1 MVDARSR
8 LKEVY
13 AHPVGRDAI
22 DKVLLQLGRSRGW
35 VRNPVVANLRLG
47 TVARLARPV
56 LGDGF
61 VSSLV
66 TVLADHDDGA
76 ARLDQVGAPAQH
88 APDGAAAPGGV
99 VLAGEEWWREA
110 VFYQVYPRSF
120 ADSDGDGIGDLRGI
134 TSRLE
139 HLADLG
145 VDCVW
150 LSPIFDSPN
159 EDMGYDVRDYRAVMA
174 EMGTLADLDEL
185 VAGCHERGMRI
196 ILDLVVN
203 HTSAEHEWFRAAV
216 ADPDGP
222 YGDYYH
228 LVPGA
233 PGEDGS
239 GPPPNNWTS
248 FFGGSAWRWVPEAR
262 RWALHLFA
270 PGQMDLNWEN
280 PQVRAEVAEIVRWW
294 RGRGIDGFRLDVIN
308 YISKR
313 SGLPDGNEAIGRLM
327 GFPGIEHYFFGPHLH
342 AYLAELR
349 QAGFTRRSDDPPPAS
364 TARERFADGTLGGPL
379 PPDEAGVMVG
389 ETPGVGVEM
398 SRLLSNRSRAE
409 LDLVFNFDVLDG
421 PGKVRWDDYRYDLA
435 YLKGFYLDYLAR
447 TGPGDAIALFY
458 DNHDN
463 PRMLSKVLGAKDRD
477 PELRAAAAKVLATIQ
492 LTLPGTPFLFQG
504 QEIGAVNQEF
514 TSVGDLQD
522 VESRNRYAE
531 LCETGLSEAVA
542 LAQVLPGARD
552 HARVPMRW
560 EPGLTTGFT
569 AGTPW
574 QTGREDSRGF
584 TVAEQTDDPDSVL
597 TYYRDLIALRRAE
610 PALTRGAF
618 RALAPRSRTYF
629 GWLRTAVG
637 GSADWLIEVNL
648 TGRTIRRP
656 RGVPE
661 AETVFGSP
669 GGPLRA
675 TLAPYECRVARLTP
689 GNGRTASAAGDS
701 TGADPASSGVI
712 TSWSKMEG
720 WSA

>member
-22 DKVLLQLGRSRGW
+22 DKVLLQLGRSRRW
-35 VRNPVVANLRLG
+35 VRNPVVANLPLG
-47 TVARLARPV
+47 TLARLARPL
-56 LGDGF
+56 LGEGF

-76 ARLDQVGAPAQH
+76 AHLSQVGAPAQQ
-88 APDGAAAPGGV
+88 AYDGAASPGTV
-99 VLAGEEWWREA
+99 VLTGEEWWRDA

-134 TSRLE
+134 TSRLD

-203 HTSAEHEWFRAAV
+203 HTSVEHEWFRAAV

-233 PGEDGS
+233 PGEDGT

-248 FFGGSAWRWVPEAR
+248 FFGGSAWRWVPEAH

-294 RGRGIDGFRLDVIN
+294 RARGIDGFRLDVIN

-313 SGLPDGNEAIGRLM
+313 PGLPDGDAGIGALM

-342 AYLAELR
+342 DYLAELR
-349 QAGFTRRSDDPPPAS
+349 QAGFTRAESDPPPVS
-364 TARERFADGTLGGPL
+364 TACERRADGTLGEPL
-379 PPDEAGVMVG
+379 PPDEVGVMVG

-398 SRLLSNRSRAE
+398 SRLLSNRSRGE

-447 TGPGDAIALFY
+447 TGPGDAVALFY

-463 PRMLSKVLGAKDRD
+463 PRMLSKVLGARDRD
-477 PELRAAAAKVLATIQ
+477 PAMRAAAAKALATIQ
-492 LTLPGTPFLFQG
+492 LTLPGTAFLFQG

-514 TSVGDLQD
+514 TSAGDLQD
-522 VESRNRYAE
+522 VESLNRYAE
-531 LCETGLSEAVA
+531 LLESGLSESEA

-560 EPGLTTGFT
+560 EPGPTTGFST
-569 AGTPW
+569 GTPW
-574 QTGREDSRGF
+574 QTGRESSTGF
-584 TVAEQTDDPDSVL
+584 TVAEQTGDPGSVL
-597 TYYRDLIALRRAE
+597 SYYRELIALRRAE

-629 GWLRTAVG
+629 AWLRTAVD
-637 GSADWLIEVNL
+637 GSASWLIEVNL
-648 TGRTIRRP
+648 IGRTIRRP
-656 RGVPE
+656 RGVP
-661 AETVFGSP
+661 AAQTVLGSP
-669 GGPLRA
+669 GGPRRT
-675 TLAPYECRVARLTP
+675 TLGPYECRVARLTP
-689 GNGRTASAAGDS
+689 GSGRPPSVAGDS
-701 TGADPASSGVI
+701 TGADPAS
-712 TSWSKMEG
+712 
-720 WSA
+720 

>member
-1 MVDARSR
+1 MKADARTR
-8 LKEVY
+8 LKDVY

-22 DKVLLQLGRSRGW
+22 DKVLLQLGRSPRW
-35 VRNPVVANLRLG
+35 VTNPVTANLPLS
-47 TVARLARPV
+47 ALAHLARPV
-56 LGDGF
+56 LGSQF
-61 VSSLV
+61 VPSLL

-76 ARLDQVGAPAQH
+76 ATVP
-88 APDGAAAPGGV
+88 APGTGPRAQV
-99 VLAGEEWWREA
+99 EQPWWRHA

-120 ADSDGDGIGDLRGI
+120 ADSDGDGIGDLRGLL
-134 TSRLE
+134 TRLD

-185 VAGCHERGMRI
+185 IAGCHERGMRI

-203 HTSAEHEWFRAAV
+203 HTSAEHPWFQAAV
-216 ADPDGP
+216 ADPEGP

-228 LVPGA
+228 LLPGR

-248 FFGGSAWRWVPEAR
+248 FFGGSAWRWLPQAQ

-280 PQVRAEVAEIVRWW
+280 PRVRAEVAEIVTWW
-294 RGRGIDGFRLDVIN
+294 RARGIDGFRLDVIN

-313 SGLPDGNEAIGRLM
+313 PGLPDGNEAIGTLM

-342 AYLAELR
+342 EYLHELR
-349 QAGFTRRSDDPPPAS
+349 RDGFTRTEDEPPPAS
-364 TARERFADGTLGGPL
+364 TVRERRPDNSLGGPR
-379 PPDEAGVMVG
+379 PPDPVGVMVG

-398 SRLLSNRSRAE
+398 ARLLSNAGREE

-435 YLKGFYLDYLAR
+435 YLKDYYLDYLAR
-447 TGPGDAIALFY
+447 IGPGDAIALFF

-477 PELRAAAAKVLATIQ
+477 PVLRSALAKALATIQ

-504 QEIGAVNQEF
+504 QEIAAVDQDFEAA
-514 TSVGDLQD
+514 DLQD
-522 VESRNRYAE
+522 VESVNRLAE
-531 LCETGLSEAVA
+531 LGAAGRSEAEA
-542 LAQVLPGARD
+542 LTEVLPGARD

-560 EPGLTTGFT
+560 QPGPATGFST
-569 AGTPW
+569 GTPW
-574 QTGREDSRGF
+574 QHGREDSTGF
-584 TVAEQTDDPDSVL
+584 TVAEQSADPDSVL
-597 TYYRDLIALRRAE
+597 SFHRDLIALRRAE
-610 PALTRGAF
+610 PALTDGTF
-618 RALAPRSRTYF
+618 RPLAPRSRTYF
-629 GWLRTAVG
+629 GWLRTAVD
-637 GSADWLIEVNL
+637 GSDWLIEVNL
-648 TGRTIRRP
+648 TDRRIPRP
-656 RGVPE
+656 RGLPR
-661 AETVFGSP
+661 ADTVLGSP
-669 GGPLRA
+669 GGLRGP
-675 TLAPYECRVARLTP
+675 TMMPYECVIAR
-689 GNGRTASAAGDS
+689 
-701 TGADPASSGVI
+701 VI
-712 TSWSKMEG
+712 TD
-720 WSA
+720 A